1 MSETLKRVQA
11 RAREIAQ
18 SGKFNG
24 WRAVAFELQ
33 FEPGFFD
40 AYEWIYSPSTKEEL
54 EVSAGK
60 QGRGALMLTTPI
72 LPNPLAITYLTDAEA
87 FWDDVYYATRRPLT
101 RWVEKR
107 AEPRATAVSKL
118 VGRGAKRSGSIKEH
132 SCALRRRAR
141 QSLST
146 ALRPACRCRPK
157 PE

>member
-54 EVSAGK
+54 ESLC
-60 QGRGALMLTTPI
+60 R
-72 LPNPLAITYLTDAEA
+72 EA
-87 FWDDVYYATRRPLT
+87 RTRRPH
-101 RWVEKR
+101 
-107 AEPRATAVSKL
+107 ANNPDPSA
-118 VGRGAKRSGSIKEH
+118 
-132 SCALRRRAR
+132 
-141 QSLST
+141 
-146 ALRPACRCRPK
+146 
-157 PE
+157 